1 MNPPRSFSAG
11 LLRPAILAVI
21 GLGLCAQPATP
32 ALADESP
39 AQAAP
44 AQATAPA
51 PQAAGPAGGTQEGA
65 APAGEAPESARS
77 VLAKWMETE
86 RIIAQERDAWQHS
99 RDMLKARIDLVNG
112 EIQAQ
117 QEKMTQLKTT
127 GADLGGKRAAL
138 AADDQTARG
147 ALDTLSE
154 SIGSL
159 EEAVRG
165 LSVRFPEPL
174 LARVRPLLDRM
185 PADPAHT
192 KVSLAERFQNVV
204 GILNEANKFDNDISM
219 NAEIRTLANGTPSEV
234 RVVYVGL
241 GQAYFVSAN
250 GEAGIGH
257 PGPDG
262 WRWEVDRTI
271 APAVAQVVEILQAK
285 SKPKLVPLPVDI
297 R

>member
-1 MNPPRSFSAG
+1 MNPARTFTADP
-11 LLRPAILAVI
+11 LRPAILAMI
-21 GLGLCAQPATP
+21 GLVLCAHAATP
-32 ALADESP
+32 ALADES
-39 AQAAP
+39 AVQA
-44 AQATAPA
+44 APA
-51 PQAAGPAGGTQEGA
+51 PQAAAPAGGTQETA

-117 QEKMTQLKTT
+117 QEKMKQLKTT
-127 GADLGGKRAAL
+127 GADLGGKRAIL
-138 AADDQTARG
+138 AADDQSARG

-165 LSVRFPEPL
+165 LSARFPEPL

-250 GEAGIGH
+250 GEAGIGR

-262 WRWEVDRTI
+262 WRWEVDRSI

>member
-1 MNPPRSFSAG
+1 MNQPRVPSRTTPRAF
-11 LLRPAILAVI
+11 AILAT
-21 GLGLCAQPATP
+21 GLLLGLQAGASIR
-32 ALADESP
+32 ADEPP
-39 AQAAP
+39 ARATIAP
-44 AQATAPA
+44 S
-51 PQAAGPAGGTQEGA
+51 
-65 APAGEAPESARS
+65 GEAPESARTL
-77 VLAKWMETE
+77 LAKWMETE
-86 RIIAQERDAWQHS
+86 RILARERETWQHS

-112 EIQAQ
+112 EIRAQ
-117 QEKMTQLKTT
+117 EEKTRALRTAD
-127 GADLGGKRAAL
+127 ADLGGKRAAL
-138 AADDQTARG
+138 SADDRSTRAVLG
-147 ALDTLSE
+147 ALSE

-159 EEAVRG
+159 ESAVRG

-174 LARVRPLLDRM
+174 LARIRPLVDRM

-192 KVSLAERFQNVV
+192 RVSLAERFQNVV

-219 NAEIRTLANGTPSEV
+219 NAEIRTLSNGAPSEV

-250 GEAGIGH
+250 GEAGIGR

-262 WRWEVDRTI
+262 WHWDVDRGI
-271 APAVAQVVEILQAK
+271 APGVAQVVEILQAK